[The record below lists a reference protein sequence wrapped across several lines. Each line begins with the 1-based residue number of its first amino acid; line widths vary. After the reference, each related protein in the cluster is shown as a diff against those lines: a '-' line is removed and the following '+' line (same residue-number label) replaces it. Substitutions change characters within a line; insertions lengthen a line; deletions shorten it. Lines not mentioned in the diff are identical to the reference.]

1 MTSITE
7 LFKNTRIVTFKSQL
21 TFAFFAAVKYLSEPL
36 RKKGFVI
43 CDWWIFIRFVCLSVS
58 RFVACDRNY
67 D

>member
-1 MTSITE
+1 MTLIIE

-21 TFAFFAAVKYLSEPL
+21 TFAFFAAVKHLSGPP
-36 RKKGFVI
+36 RKQRFVI
-43 CDWWIFIRFVCLSVS
+43 CDWWILIRFVCFSVS

>member
-1 MTSITE
+1 MTLIIE

-21 TFAFFAAVKYLSEPL
+21 TFAFFAAVKHLSGPL
-36 RKKGFVI
+36 RKQRFAI
-43 CDWWIFIRFVCLSVS
+43 CDWWILIRFVCLSVS